1 MNTNKTLAQLAAAG
15 TASGA
20 AASSEKEKVQP
31 TTPDDIARL
40 PLLVPFQIQNPST
53 SNVVTT
59 LMNEQ
64 TTADTLAALIK
75 KEEKLRSE
83 LQKAKGGDD
92 DKDGKRGGKAKK
104 GKKASSSANAT
115 KIKEL
120 EQQIDTMQLTLHQI
134 RQNLTQYCNWTV
146 GMLQGEYSK
155 LAVTLDPD
163 SERCEYSWHLCGL
176 LVYRLCCAAAS
187 PNPIHLSLH

>member
-1 MNTNKTLAQLAAAG
+1 MMSMNTTNKIVQLAAAG
-15 TASGA
+15 TASAAAA
-20 AASSEKEKVQP
+20 AASSDKNKDKVQP

-40 PLLVPFQIQNPST
+40 PLLEPFQIQNSST

-64 TTADTLAALIK
+64 TTADTLAALMK

-83 LQKAKGGDD
+83 LQKARGGDD
-92 DKDGKRGGKAKK
+92 DKDGKKGGKAKRGK
-104 GKKASSSANAT
+104 GKGASSANAA

-163 SERCEYSWHLCGL
+163 SERCEWN
-176 LVYRLCCAAAS
+176 LVIDFTSFA
-187 PNPIHLSLH
+187 